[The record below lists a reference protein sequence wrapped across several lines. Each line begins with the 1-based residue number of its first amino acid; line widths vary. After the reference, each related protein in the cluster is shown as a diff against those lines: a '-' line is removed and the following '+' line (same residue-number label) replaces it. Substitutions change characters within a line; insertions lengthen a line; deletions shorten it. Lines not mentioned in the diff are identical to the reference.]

1 MKDLVSDFKRQ
12 HTAGTGQK
20 ANTRMR
26 SLEAR
31 YEAII
36 QRTAAR
42 YRAARKAL
50 LSLDPTGDWK
60 NRFLVL
66 DNKDV
71 RPVGKQQGQ
80 SEGHRELSWIWLS
93 DPVQGPAADTQGQVD
108 LNEGNHNSS

>member
-1 MKDLVSDFKRQ
+1 MHLRVKDLVSDFKAQ

-42 YRAARKAL
+42 YRAAREAL
-50 LSLDPTGDWK
+50 QSLDPNGDWK
-60 NRFLVL
+60 NKFLVL
-66 DNKDV
+66 DKKDV
-71 RPVGKQQGQ
+71 RPCWKQKGQ
-80 SEGHRELSWIWLS
+80 SEGRRELSWIWLN
-93 DPVQGPAADTQGQVD
+93 DPVQGPAADREGQAD
-108 LNEGNHNSS
+108 LNEG